1 VKPPELPY
9 IHQVLVAYI
18 SGHGFGHFVRASAV
32 LSLIH
37 RSPNTRVKTHLRTNG
52 RAFFLAGR
60 ADWAASITEVDV
72 GPGVVQRGPLATDLP
87 ATRRALE
94 QHLANWPRL
103 VAKEA
108 EFLRQSGA
116 QLVFGDVPPLAF
128 AAAAEAGVPSVA
140 MANFSWSWIYDGF
153 AAVDPFFADAAA
165 FLRQAESQAT
175 LLLHLDMGGG
185 LDAFPRHQR
194 IAPVARPLSRPRDA
208 IRAALGVEKAR
219 TFVLFSLGG
228 FGDDLEVQLQ
238 GTSRHQVLVTS
249 VKMQNPPPGVRV
261 IDVTD
266 ELPHHELAAAADCV
280 IGKPGYGTVTECLR
294 RPTPFCWLPR
304 GDFREGPPLTEAIRR
319 WLPSAPLEL
328 EDLRTGRWS
337 DIVDAAIAASPQETP
352 PAPDGAVEAAA
363 VMRQMLSVG

>member
-1 VKPPELPY
+1 M
-9 IHQVLVAYI
+9 
-18 SGHGFGHFVRASAV
+18 
-32 LSLIH
+32 
-37 RSPNTRVKTHLRTNG
+37 
-52 RAFFLAGR
+52 
-60 ADWAASITEVDV
+60 
-72 GPGVVQRGPLATDLP
+72 VQRGPLATDLP

-94 QHLANWPRL
+94 QHLADWPRL
-103 VAKEA
+103 VAREA

-153 AAVDPFFADAAA
+153 AAVEPFFADAAA

-208 IRAALGVEKAR
+208 IRATLGLEKAR

-238 GTSRHQVLVTS
+238 RDRRHQVLVTS

-266 ELPHHELAAAADCV
+266 ALPHHELAAAADCL
-280 IGKPGYGTVTECLR
+280 IGKPGYGTVSECLR

-328 EDLRTGRWS
+328 EDLRTGRWG
-337 DIVDAAIAASPQETP
+337 DIRRRRHRRFAARDATCARRCGRGRRRDATDALRRLDFPRAPVSPRFDAATHRALAARSGVRGRRSGALRCFGGM
-352 PAPDGAVEAAA
+352 APGA
-363 VMRQMLSVG
+363 RHP